1 MLQKPNLYTSPGP
14 LNAQVDLSAQSSV
27 TKAATAAAGA
37 VNTAKKAGGAVE
49 FVPYVDD
56 SEEKKEFWRAV
67 IITFVVFAGIS
78 ALGLGFVIS
87 RRLSEPPES
96 LALQPTYID
105 SSPSSNSSGKTVV
118 ITKKPTKT
126 PTPLATPT
134 GASSNPKAFPTSQ
147 FPTGK
152 PSNFLSFI
160 QNPFSSIFSS
170 TQATPTPT
178 SSVNPSITTS
188 ITATSTM
195 APTITSS
202 LLTTTTPTLLPTATP
217 TPDIYLSTESSSNQM
232 IFGAVIAGS
241 SVSQVIYIY
250 NTGLSS
256 FTLSSIAFA
265 STGSTNPF
273 TLSSEDGCITN
284 TVLPLTL
291 ASGASKC
298 VKIYFAPTAST
309 NNSNVLQVFWNS
321 LNINNVALV
330 GIGMTPT
337 PTITPTPTNTPTYTP
352 TATPTSTPTET
363 PTITPTETPTLTPTP
378 TLP

>member
-14 LNAQVDLSAQSSV
+14 LDVQADLKASGGT
-27 TKAATAAAGA
+27 TKAATAASGA
-37 VNTAKKAGGAVE
+37 INTAKKAGAVE

-78 ALGLGFVIS
+78 ALGLGLIIS

-96 LALQPTYID
+96 LALQPRYID

-134 GASSNPKAFPTSQ
+134 GGASNPKAFPTSQ

-152 PSNFLSFI
+152 PSSFLSFI

-170 TQATPTPT
+170 TQATPTPG
-178 SSVNPSITTS
+178 TS
-188 ITATSTM
+188 ITGTITPSVTATTTPPSATSTLL
-195 APTITSS
+195 PTASA
-202 LLTTTTPTLLPTATP
+202 TLLPTATP

-232 IFGAVIAGS
+232 IFGAVITGS

-273 TLSSEDGCITN
+273 LLSSEDGCVTN
-284 TVLPLTL
+284 TALPLTL

-298 VKIYFAPTAST
+298 VKIYFTPTAST

-330 GIGMTPT
+330 GVGMTPT
-337 PTITPTPTNTPTYTP
+337 PTLTLTPTNTPSPTNTP
-352 TATPTSTPTET
+352 TGTPTET
-363 PTITPTETPTLTPTP
+363 PTMTPTDTPTETPTPTP
-378 TLP
+378 T